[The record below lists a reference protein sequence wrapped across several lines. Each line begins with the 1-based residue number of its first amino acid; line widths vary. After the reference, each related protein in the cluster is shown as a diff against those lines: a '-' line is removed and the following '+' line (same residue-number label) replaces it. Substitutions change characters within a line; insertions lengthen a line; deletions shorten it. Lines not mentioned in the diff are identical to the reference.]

1 MAAKVTLKAGLATEV
16 EQQLVQEMRVL
27 RALVHPN
34 IIRMHASHETDE
46 KLSPNPRVECSR
58 HILLLECHSSS
69 VPAAPTTA
77 CSWALHVAPEPGVY
91 TRPSDHAL
99 TTRPRRLIMER
110 ASSDLL
116 ECLHRDGPF
125 SEAGTRR
132 LGRQLL
138 RALEACHAHGLI
150 PRDVKPENLLLF
162 GDPHAE
168 DGVLK
173 LADFGTVHRA
183 P

>member
-69 VPAAPTTA
+69 VPAVLQQQP
-77 CSWALHVAPEPGVY
+77 VAGPCTWHPSRAY
-91 TRPSDHAL
+91 TRGLL
-99 TTRPRRLIMER
+99 TTP
-110 ASSDLL
+110 
-116 ECLHRDGPF
+116 
-125 SEAGTRR
+125 
-132 LGRQLL
+132 
-138 RALEACHAHGLI
+138 
-150 PRDVKPENLLLF
+150 
-162 GDPHAE
+162 
-168 DGVLK
+168 
-173 LADFGTVHRA
+173 
-183 P
+183 